1 MSDRNSAIA
10 AIKSMIVPDLR
21 AAGFKGSFP
30 HFRRPNKDNGFDL
43 LSFLFDKWGGGFLIE
58 LSVAYPYREEYKN
71 CYLLG
76 LKPMGEE
83 VKKLDVGNTLVRHRL
98 SGNDGDWF
106 RYETIGVEPAV
117 ELAKTAVI
125 SEMNWYLNPPIYA
138 ELERRK
144 ARGLIY

>member
-10 AIKSMIVPDLR
+10 VIKSMIVPYLR

-43 LSFLFDKWGGGFLIE
+43 LSFQFDKWGGAFYIE
-58 LSVAYPYREEYKN
+58 LSVAYPYRAEYKN
-71 CYLLG
+71 CYLVG
-76 LKPMGEE
+76 LKPAEDE
-83 VKKLDVGNTLVRHRL
+83 IKKLDVGNTLVRYRL

-106 RYETIGVEPAV
+106 RYETIGIEAAV
-117 ELAKTAVI
+117 SLAKAAFIRELT
-125 SEMNWYLNPPIYA
+125 WYQNPPIYD
-138 ELERRK
+138 ELEKRK